1 MEYLSRAEA
10 LKTEI
15 DRLNVQNTVY
25 SLLRVLLAIG
35 FLVSLYFFPAA
46 VLLTL
51 GCFVVFVFFVFRHA
65 RIQEELQQKRAER
78 EVNLEEHRF
87 LTEGLSP
94 GQHGGEFLTE
104 NHPYSFD
111 LDVFGAHSLF
121 HFLDRTHT
129 YSGFKALGASL
140 QERSSTVEARQEAIL
155 EFSTKLDFRQAF
167 NGRARQ
173 CKDTQKEYEEILHW
187 SKQEADIPKAS
198 PWSYLFPA
206 ALVAVLVAYNVGL
219 VSGRWVLLPV
229 LLNLFA
235 TAQYM
240 KAIQKELIAS
250 KRVGDLLKHYGT
262 LIGLLE
268 KEAFSSDLLKERQ
281 AELQGASVQLKKVGA
296 YFQMLHGINFALGAI
311 LLNALCQYH
320 VHVYRLLVR
329 WRLGHAQHLS
339 KWVEI
344 MGEMEGLMS
353 YGNFAYNEPSYVYP
367 QLNKA
372 VQMEWEALGHPLI
385 PQRKRVCNDLMLDES
400 NFMILTG
407 SNMSGKSTFLRTLGI
422 NLVLAGAGAPVCASK
437 ATVPLLPLYV
447 SMRQS
452 DSLASGESYFFAEV
466 KRLKQLMEAVALEPT
481 VVLLDEILRGTN
493 SDDKQAGT
501 IGVIQKLLGHRV
513 IGGIATHDLEVC
525 RLSELYPQRLENRNF
540 EVEIIEDQLVFDY
553 KLRKGICK
561 NKSATF
567 LMKKMEII

>member
-15 DRLNVQNTVY
+15 ARLNVRNAAY
-25 SLLRVLLAIG
+25 SFARVITAVG
-35 FLVSLYFFPAA
+35 FIVSLYFFPTGIVASL
-46 VLLTL
+46 VCFLL
-51 GCFVVFVFFVFRHA
+51 FVFLVFRHA
-65 RIQEELQQKRAER
+65 RVQEDLVQKKAELL
-78 EVNLEEHRF
+78 VNLEEHRF
-87 LTEGLSP
+87 VTEGISP
-94 GQHGGEFLTE
+94 GKQGDQFLTE

-121 HFLDRTHT
+121 QFLDRTHT
-129 YSGFKALGASL
+129 FSGYKALGTSL
-140 QERSSTVEARQEAIL
+140 QGSSAQVEARQAAIQEL
-155 EFSTKLDFRQAF
+155 GEKLDFRQTF
-167 NGRARQ
+167 NGRARRFA
-173 CKDTQKEYEEILHW
+173 DTEKEYEEIVQW
-187 SKQEADIPKAS
+187 SRQEADMPKAS
-198 PWSYLFPA
+198 PWAYLFPA
-206 ALVAVLVAYNVGL
+206 ALAAAVVAYGL
-219 VSGRWVLLPV
+219 GAVSGRWVVLPI

-240 KAIQKELIAS
+240 KAIKKELIAS
-250 KRVGDLLKHYGT
+250 KRVGDLLKHYGA
-262 LIGLLE
+262 LISLLE
-268 KEAFSSDLLKERQ
+268 KESFSSALLRERQ
-281 AELQGASVQLKKVGA
+281 AALQGAGGQLKKVGG

-311 LLNALCQYH
+311 ILNSLCQYH
-320 VHVYRLLVR
+320 VHVYRLLVV
-329 WRLGHAQHLS
+329 WRQRHAQHLAT
-339 KWVEI
+339 WIEI
-344 MGEMEGLMS
+344 MGEMEGMMT
-353 YGNFAYNEPSYVYP
+353 YGNFAYNEPSYAYP
-367 QLNKA
+367 RLTTD
-372 VQMEWEALGHPLI
+372 VRMDWEELGHPLI
-385 PQRKRVCNDLMLDES
+385 PAGKRVCNDLSLDET

-422 NLVLAGAGAPVCASK
+422 NLVLAGAGAPVCA
-437 ATVPLLPLYV
+437 ARAEVNLLPLYV

-466 KRLKQLMEAVALEPT
+466 KRLKQLMDAVRIEPT
-481 VVLLDEILRGTN
+481 IVLLDEILRGTN

-525 RLSELYPQRLENRNF
+525 RLSDLYPQRLENRNF
-540 EVEIIEDQLVFDY
+540 EVEIVEDQLVFDY